1 MRNQH
6 SKAGAS
12 PQSSDARWTYKRFLF
27 GFCCALIL
35 AVGGFGIML
44 GGLKQA
50 AMLPPPPLTAN
61 TCVDEKFKSLAERD
75 LRDVD
80 LIAVGSSMTWRNLD
94 LSVFQKAGLSRK
106 PLNAAPCLLQLGETT
121 YFADFLLSHMDGVRT
136 IVSVVTP
143 HDFEQCGSAKE
154 KFFSP
159 RLAGAYVFGGLPS
172 LPIYIAKFKPRDFV
186 RNALSI
192 RRMQNDPAALR
203 STPDFAGP
211 NGDMARSGRT
221 QPALSETCFEA
232 LTELERIANAAGAR
246 LIVAAM
252 PPQPGWQKDHDP
264 DGQLIR
270 SFEGRLRAALK
281 QPTTLFLP
289 ASPAEPKIIHHT
301 DATHDLWDSVT
312 GYTRQVVGLRV
323 EPQHNAIASRLTLAG
338 SPVRTLVE

>member
-1 MRNQH
+1 MSNLH
-6 SKAGAS
+6 SKTAPS
-12 PQSSDARWTYKRFLF
+12 PETGEARWTYKRFVL
-27 GFCCALIL
+27 GFFCALAL
-35 AVGGFGIML
+35 AVGGFATML
-44 GGLKQA
+44 GGLEQA

-61 TCVDEKFKSLAERD
+61 TCVDEKFKFLAERD

-143 HDFEQCGSAKE
+143 RDFEQCGSAKE

-186 RNALSI
+186 QNALHI
-192 RRMQNDPAALR
+192 KRTQNDPTLR
-203 STPDFAGP
+203 SATAPGGLS
-211 NGDMARSGRT
+211 GDMAVPSRPQSV
-221 QPALSETCFEA
+221 LSETCFQA

-252 PPQPGWQKDHDP
+252 PPQPEWSNTYDP
-264 DGQLIR
+264 DGLIAR

-289 ASPAEPKIIHHT
+289 AAPADSPVIHHADT
-301 DATHDLWDSVT
+301 MRDLT
-312 GYTRQVVGLRV
+312 NGLIGYTRQVVGLLAER
-323 EPQHNAIASRLTLAG
+323 PYAITPVRASAG
-338 SPVRTLVE
+338 SAGL